1 MPQSNYKKSLVREE
15 QEDDHPNNQPNNRT
29 VELLTSVIQYVVNV
43 KLEKIIKVMLEHHN
57 SPLAAKVVQQINSE
71 TKESMSRL
79 IAGLL

>member
-57 SPLAAKVVQQINSE
+57 SP
-71 TKESMSRL
+71 
-79 IAGLL
+79 